1 MLIGGEIMSK
11 GKFIAFEGLDGSG
24 KTTQARRLRD
34 RINDYLIHNNSSIV
48 CELQEEPYHGDVI
61 GGVIRSVLSGQTIMP
76 EDSLAYLYV
85 SNRLTHISTMLPKLA
100 TGNHI
105 ICDRYYFSNFAYNQ
119 TNNVSLE
126 DIIALNKL
134 CIQQLQP
141 EVTFY
146 LYVSPE
152 IAEKRRGIN
161 RRSVELNDSRE
172 KQLQVY
178 NNFEFIMDKFSD
190 NNYELHHNICKIDCD
205 HLTEDM
211 VADAIWDYLT
221 TNIFPNRIFF

>member
-1 MLIGGEIMSK
+1 MPR
-11 GKFIAFEGLDGSG
+11 GKFIVFEGLDGSG

-48 CELQEEPYHGDVI
+48 CELQEEPFHGDVI
-61 GGVIRSVLSGQTIMP
+61 GGVIRSVLSGQTTMP

-100 TGNHI
+100 SGNHI

-119 TNNVSLE
+119 TKNVSLE
-126 DIIALNKL
+126 DLIALNKL
-134 CIQQLQP
+134 CMQQLQP

-146 LYVSPE
+146 LQVSPE
-152 IAEKRRGIN
+152 VAERRRGIT
-161 RRSVELNDSRE
+161 RRTVELNDSLE

-178 NNFEFIMDKFSD
+178 SSFESIMNKFSNRD
-190 NNYELHHNICKIDCD
+190 FDLYHNICKINCD

-211 VADAIWDYLT
+211 VADAIWDHLT
-221 TNIFPNRIFF
+221 SNVFPNRVFD